1 MKIKLLNENATV
13 PTFANPGDA
22 GADLY
27 ASEWEIFH
35 RGEAKLI
42 KTGIA
47 LEIPLGY
54 FGLVRPR
61 SGLAKHGVT
70 MESSGV
76 IDSGYRGEI
85 MVNLRYNG
93 VNLVHYINVG
103 DRVAQILFLPVVAG
117 FDFQVV
123 DELSESTR
131 GEGGFGSTGGWTA

>member
-1 MKIKLLNENATV
+1 MRIKLLDEKAIV
-13 PTFANPGDA
+13 PRFANPGDA
-22 GADLY
+22 GADLH
-27 ASEWEIFH
+27 ALEWDIFH
-35 RGEAKLI
+35 QGEARLVR
-42 KTGIA
+42 TGIA

-93 VNLVHYINVG
+93 SKPQYHVNAG
-103 DRVAQILFLPVVAG
+103 DRIAQILFLPVVAG

-123 DELSESTR
+123 DKLSESER
-131 GEGGFGSTGGWTA
+131 GSGGFGSTGGWTA